1 MMKKLES
8 GRSMVEMIAVL
19 MILAVVS
26 IAGLVTYDYAKQR
39 WWETQLSQ
47 VVTKVLTVAK
57 AKERNVT
64 SQELRLE
71 LPKGVVSVVSRFA
84 TTKNADTGAD
94 ETSPYRMAV
103 VTFSMKTL
111 ECEVSENCRKF
122 DFLDKFGF
130 SVSDPYT
137 ISYKQGNV
145 EMEGGVVDVLFKGDK
160 KSLDGVQ

>member
-1 MMKKLES
+1 MKKFES

-47 VVTKVLTVAK
+47 VVTKVLTVSK
-57 AKERNVT
+57 TKERNVT

-71 LPKGVVSVVSRFA
+71 LPKGILSVVTRFA
-84 TTKNADTGAD
+84 ATRNADTGAE
-94 ETSPYRMAV
+94 ETAPYRMV
-103 VTFSMKTL
+103 VITFNMNTL
-111 ECEVSENCRKF
+111 ECKVSENCRKF
-122 DFLDKFGF
+122 DVLDRFGF

-137 ISYKQGNV
+137 VSYKQGTV
-145 EMEGGVVDVLFKGDK
+145 EMQGGVVEVMFKGDK
-160 KSLDGVQ
+160 KSLDGAQ